1 MEPYLNPETGKGWT
15 PDEEQ
20 IITGIMVE
28 QNCDRMEAIRT
39 ARRRWIIGA
48 TRPPG
53 WSEGRGM
60 PKSNPW
66 WVGDASQDGS
76 KSGQPAK
83 NVHGLFLASPGI
95 GPEANAT
102 RKRGRPPVSEEWGRD
117 MANGRKSR
125 WRAKRKEAAAVPIE
139 QAA

>member
-20 IITGIMVE
+20 IIAGIMVE
-28 QNCDRMEAIRT
+28 QNCDRMEAIRA
-39 ARRRWIIGA
+39 ARRGWSIGE
-48 TRPPG
+48 TRPPM
-53 WSEGRGM
+53 WAEGRGV
-60 PKSNPW
+60 PKSNPRYIQ
-66 WVGDASQDGS
+66 DASQDGS

-83 NVHGLFLASPGI
+83 NVHGLFVASPGI
-95 GPEANAT
+95 ASEASAT
-102 RKRGRPPVSEEWGRD
+102 RKRGRPPVSEEWKRD

-125 WRAKRKEAAAVPIE
+125 WRAKRKEAAAVPVE

>member
-15 PDEEQ
+15 PEEELT
-20 IITGIMVE
+20 ISGIMGE
-28 QNCDRMEAIRT
+28 QDCDRMEAIRA
-39 ARRRWIIGA
+39 ARRGWLVGE

-53 WSEGRGM
+53 WPERLGM
-60 PKSNPW
+60 PKSNPRYIQ
-66 WVGDASQDGS
+66 DAFQDGS

-95 GPEANAT
+95 GSEANAT
-102 RKRGRPPVSEEWGRD
+102 RKRGRPPMSEEWKRD

-139 QAA
+139 RAA